1 MTRAMARATTPAAA
15 YNNPNRPGT
24 HLPQKIAPHFVFT
37 EATSNSQ
44 TKQMS
49 SRSTKIQAISSAK
62 PSVPLARLSSPQNA
76 FCIAQTSRRLH
87 KPKPHSSILLLKNSN
102 RTLNTSNKILTCTKH
117 ARWQFLIGT
126 ENALFRLS
134 HGRRH
139 GASWGRRPARR
150 HGFSV
155 FMDSLNSNRV
165 NMGN

>member
-1 MTRAMARATTPAAA
+1 MTRAAA
-15 YNNPNRPGT
+15 YNKPNRSGT
-24 HLPQKIAPHFVFT
+24 HSPRKTAPHRPSFLMGRI
-37 EATSNSQ
+37 
-44 TKQMS
+44 KQMS

-62 PSVPLARLSSPQNA
+62 RSVPAVSSSSPQNA

-117 ARWQFLIGT
+117 VRWQFLIGT
-126 ENALFRLS
+126 QNAPFRRVPHARFVS
-134 HGRRH
+134 VGFF
-139 GASWGRRPARR
+139 SEPSRR

-155 FMDSLNSNRV
+155 FTGSLNSNRV